1 MGTGDIISKAFD
13 VYCLESLKKEG
24 ESELCEADASKRK
37 QSCTMIKV
45 T

>member
-24 ESELCEADASKRK
+24 ESELFDNIA
-37 QSCTMIKV
+37 
-45 T
+45 